1 MLRTLLAI
9 AMIAAVPAAAVAEG
23 DVKKGKKVFRKC
35 KACHAVGEKA
45 KNKVGP
51 QLNGVVGR
59 KAGAVEGYKYSKA
72 MLDSG
77 ITWDEANL
85 DKYLKKPKDL
95 VKGTKMI
102 FAGLKKEKQRQN
114 LIAFLKTYGAD
125 GKQTK

>member
-9 AMIAAVPAAAVAEG
+9 AMIAAVPAVAVAEG

-35 KACHAVGEKA
+35 KACHAVGTKA

-51 QLNGVVGR
+51 QLNGVVDR
-59 KAGAVEGYKYSKA
+59 EAGSVKGYKYSKA

-77 ITWDEANL
+77 LVWDEANL
-85 DKYLKKPKDL
+85 DKFLAKPKDL

-102 FAGLKKEKQRQN
+102 FAGLKKENQRQN
-114 LIAFLKTYGAD
+114 LIAYLKTFDAD
-125 GKQTK
+125 GNESK